1 MYKYECLHLII
12 ISLLFR
18 LLCSNKFNHPNN
30 TTGAYSFMICQATH
44 AAPKNCLTR
53 CRSWLR
59 QIVCVVII
67 LLAAF
72 TVTGQVRTG
81 EFWNMPVGITRQEMQ
96 HMDSVIFL
104 LYRQAA
110 HNPDSTVK
118 ELERVFRECE
128 MMQYEYGMAHALLTA
143 GNVLINIKNEV
154 DATPAFAYY
163 RKSVPY
169 LKGALE
175 RDPKIFCR
183 WYNCM
188 GAAFGRIGEMDSA
201 MYYFSKGL
209 DFALKHNLV
218 HDGEMVRSYINLQVV
233 HYEMRQFD
241 KVIAYAKQSAKIAEE
256 LQLNQE
262 LYRSYTITAAA
273 YLELGELDSCAL
285 YISMLGKI
293 NYKPGDY
300 DNKMV
305 CEITA
310 AVYLQKEQPQ
320 KAIPYFKKAIAINS
334 NPSPASLR
342 GLGNAYRQQK
352 QYAPAE
358 KYLLAALDAILQIKV
373 SPSFLIGVHH
383 DLAELYDSTGNY
395 KAAYRHRSEEA
406 VLQKELDDKN
416 KVEMINTLENRFHR
430 AAQDKQLSE
439 NKVQLMAA
447 RAKLGRQNIWIA
459 GIALFAVLL
468 SMFIIALYQKQKLQ
482 RQKERT
488 REQNQEID
496 KLRAAIDAE
505 EKERSRIGRQLH
517 DDIMVQLS
525 IVKMN
530 MEALPAQCP
539 GIGNV
544 DDFHSV
550 KELLSIAGR
559 DLRQTAHNL
568 APDTLLADGLTQA
581 LLYFF
586 KNVQYRSKLSI
597 NFQYYGDPPQLPQET
612 EINIYRI
619 AQELIQNIIKHAQA
633 KNVLIQLNYRADMLT
648 LTIEDDGVGFDAA
661 RSPDKIGIGLKS
673 IQSRLKVMN
682 GEMDIHPRHPQGTSV
697 TIEVY
702 I

>member
-12 ISLLFR
+12 ISSLFR
-18 LLCSNKFNHPNN
+18 LLCNKEFNPLQQRYRH
-30 TTGAYSFMICQATH
+30 TLLMISQTIH
-44 AAPKNCLTR
+44 VVLNYRTLTW
-53 CRSWLR
+53 CRL
-59 QIVCVVII
+59 QYIVCMVVMF
-67 LLAAF
+67 LGSH
-72 TVTGQVRTG
+72 TTTGQVRNG
-81 EFWNMPVGITRQEMQ
+81 EFWKMPAGITQHEMQ
-96 HMDSVIFL
+96 QLDSTIL
-104 LYRQAA
+104 KLYRQAA
-110 HNPDSTVK
+110 VNPDSTVR
-118 ELERVFRECE
+118 ELDRVYRECAF
-128 MMQYEYGMAHALLTA
+128 MQYDYGMAHALLTA
-143 GNVLINIKNEV
+143 GSVLLNIKNEV
-154 DATPAFAYY
+154 DATPAFAYF
-163 RKSVPY
+163 RKAAPLLYKST
-169 LKGALE
+169 E
-175 RDPKIFCR
+175 HDPRIFSR
-183 WYNCM
+183 WYTSM
-188 GAAFGRIGEMDSA
+188 GAAFGRIGAFDSA
-201 MYYFSKGL
+201 MIYFSKSL
-209 DFALKHNLV
+209 DFALKHNFV
-218 HDGEMVRSYINLQVV
+218 HDRDMALNYVNLQAI
-233 HYEMRQFD
+233 HYELRQFD
-241 KVIAYAKQSAKIAEE
+241 KVIAYARQSVKIASE
-256 LQLNQE
+256 LNLGQE
-262 LYRSYTITAAA
+262 LYRSYTIMAAA
-273 YLELGELDSCAL
+273 YLDLEQLDSCTH
-285 YISMLGKI
+285 YISLLGKVK
-293 NYKPGDY
+293 NYTPTDY
-300 DNKMV
+300 DHKLAN
-305 CEITA
+305 EITA
-310 AVYLQKEQPQ
+310 AVFVNKGQTD

-334 NPSPASLR
+334 NPSPTSLR
-342 GLGNAYRQQK
+342 GLGNAYRSQK
-352 QYAPAE
+352 QYMQAE
-358 KYLLAALDAILQIKV
+358 QYLLAALDAIVQLKV
-373 SPSFLIGVHH
+373 SPLFVVGVHR
-383 DLAELYDSTGNY
+383 DLAALYDSTGNY
-395 KAAYRHRSEEA
+395 KLAYQHRSQEA
-406 VLQKELDDKN
+406 VLQKDLDDEN
-416 KVEMINTLENRFHR
+416 KTEVINTLENRFHR
-430 AAQDKQLSE
+430 ASQDKQLSD

-447 RAKLGRQNIWIA
+447 KAKLSKQNIWIA
-459 GIALFAVLL
+459 GIAIVALL
-468 SMFIIALYQKQKLQ
+468 LAMLIIALYQKQKLQ

-488 REQNQEID
+488 REQNQEIE

-597 NFQYYGDPPQLPQET
+597 NFQYYGEPPQLPQET

-673 IQSRLKVMN
+673 IRSRLKVMN